1 VVTTP
6 FRNPVLMCPDTAADD
21 VDLHV
26 RQFEAA
32 VAALT
37 S

>member
-1 VVTTP
+1 
-6 FRNPVLMCPDTAADD
+6 MCPDTAADD